1 MELREAPAGES
12 FHVETAQAQESSIQR
27 TLQDAVQDFDFYGA
41 VPLGPIL
48 VQATAPAIRREGN
61 AVKSQK
67 EPERRASKDVVS
79 AREVGQAGHPFAIR
93 PARSL
98 RTVS

>member
-1 MELREAPAGES
+1 MELREASAGES
-12 FHVETAQAQESSIQR
+12 FHVEAAQAQESS
-27 TLQDAVQDFDFYGA
+27 DASGCCLDFAFYGA

-48 VQATAPAIRREGN
+48 VQATAPGIRREGN

-67 EPERRASKDVVS
+67 DPERRAPKDVVS
-79 AREVGQAGHPFAIR
+79 AREVAQVGHPFAIR

-98 RTVS
+98 PTVP